1 MKILGPDIQ
10 SVSLLLLLFSRSVV
24 CDCLWP
30 HGLHTPGFPV
40 LHHLPE
46 FAQTHVHLVSD
57 TIQPSRPLLSP
68 SPTAFNLSQHQDFFL
83 WVSSSHQVAK
93 KYWNFSFSISLSNEY
108 SGLIPFRIDWFDL
121 LAIQGT
127 LNSLFQ
133 HHNSKTSTF
142 NAFCWTTFPPRSYVQ
157 KYIEVETSSMV
168 K

>member
-1 MKILGPDIQ
+1 MTDWWINFPCFCCC
-10 SVSLLLLLFSRSVV
+10 SVPRS
-24 CDCLWP
+24 CLTLYDP
-30 HGLHTPGFPV
+30 RNCSTSSFPV
-40 LHHLPE
+40 LHYLPE
-46 FAQTHVHLVSD
+46 CAQTHVHWVTD
-57 TIQPSRPLLSP
+57 AIQPSYPLSP
-68 SPTAFNLSQHQDFFL
+68 SSPLALNLSHHQDFFL
-83 WVSSSHQVAK
+83 WVSSSHQVAR